1 MKAVIS
7 STYDSKYLYFIPI
20 TVWCWNKLN
29 VDVIC
34 FMPYSDY
41 MGVEAKN
48 QVPAQAIRDTLA
60 KNNLRCELH
69 YFNSPEHKRA
79 TYSQCSRLYASCLD
93 LPEEEILV
101 TSDADMALFR
111 LPPYIG
117 GFTVL
122 GHDLVPQGQFPMC
135 YISAKVK
142 DWRRAFNLRG
152 FTYQQCLDGL
162 LGDIDCDNMR
172 GNYWAK
178 DQEEAYFR
186 ISSSSALVNINLVD
200 RARPGT
206 QCGSNRIDRDD
217 SFWEERLNLDV
228 LDAHLW
234 RPGYTE
240 ENFPKILKLL
250 KYFYPNDDFK
260 WLVDYTNAYKQL
272 L

>member
-1 MKAVIS
+1 MPKAIIS
-7 STYDSKYLYFIPI
+7 TTYSDTYLYYLPI
-20 TVWCWNKLN
+20 VTYCWNKLG

-34 FMPYSDY
+34 FIPDFEWDSKENKKFDVVAYCL
-41 MGVEAKN
+41 VK
-48 QVPAQAIRDTLA
+48 
-60 KNNLRCELH
+60 KNLRCD
-69 YFNSPEHKRA
+69 FRTFIAPEHKQA
-79 TYSQCSRLYASCLD
+79 TYSQCSRLYAACLD
-93 LPEEEILV
+93 LPEEEILI
-101 TSDADMALFR
+101 TSDVDMALFR
-111 LPPYIG
+111 IPPYIG

-122 GHDLVPQGQFPMC
+122 GHDLVPQGQFPIC

-142 DWRRAFNLRG
+142 DWRRAFNLRD
-152 FTYQQCLDGL
+152 FTYEQCLDGL

-178 DQEEAYFR
+178 DQEEAYLR
-186 ISSSSALVNINLVD
+186 ISSSSALVNVNLVD

-206 QCGSNRIDRDD
+206 QFASNRIDRDD

-228 LDAHLW
+228 IDAHLW

-260 WLVDYTNAYKQL
+260 WLVDYTNEYRRL